1 MGGLNSIECLQLEEL
16 LKINYFAAFTLFA
29 AGVLPGATIFNLNT
43 GAAGSGWQVA
53 QATGAVSNNGAAL
66 NTQTSAVVLTG
77 TLPFAAN
84 VPGLEAFA
92 WANPFGGAVWVG
104 QLATDGQF
112 TNGGSITCGS
122 PCGATAGNYVYTYSF
137 DGSNGGSIA
146 LNGFTGENRVLSL
159 SIVQANNATLY
170 SCTAGGP
177 GTLCAGT
184 QTAVTAATGTLSL
197 ASVAGGLVTVTA
209 TVQNLDGPGR
219 NPSGFILAGS
229 ATVNDAQVSGVP
241 EPSTLVLLGA
251 GLAGLIAVRRKR

>member
-1 MGGLNSIECLQLEEL
+1 MAGGADDRGGFEQ
-16 LKINYFAAFTLFA
+16 
-29 AGVLPGATIFNLNT
+29 
-43 GAAGSGWQVA
+43 
-53 QATGAVSNNGAAL
+53 NNGAAL

-84 VPGLEAFA
+84 LPGFEAFA
-92 WANPFGGAVWVG
+92 WVTPFGGAVWVG
-104 QLATDGQF
+104 QMSTDGQF

-146 LNGFTGENRVLSL
+146 LNGFTGDNGVRSL

-197 ASVAGGLVTVTA
+197 ASVAGGIVTVTA
-209 TVQNLDGPGR
+209 TV
-219 NPSGFILAGS
+219 
-229 ATVNDAQVSGVP
+229 NDAPVSGVP